1 MKLTENIDA
10 VIYKNGI
17 KEEKKEVVVNDQ
29 IVEMIINNTITRRF
43 SVIYDSLEE
52 FTAGYLLG
60 ESLIDNVEDIKS
72 IAISDDIINVQ
83 QFYVLMHLVDNAAR

>member
-72 IAISDDIINVQ
+72 IAISDDIINV
-83 QFYVLMHLVDNAAR
+83 LMHLVDNAAR